1 MKWYKT
7 AETNYLAHEVIAFF
21 MKEENYSKYK
31 NAKFTTKYVDGNYI
45 VILYNE
51 NENIETLFPKDE
63 VKETYNLKVELD
75 YIKMIAF
82 NLMEQLGG
90 FLKIFLLLNPLSI
103 KTIGDFNQRG
113 GINIVLNENK
123 YIEITLNFS
132 DLYDIKYFEN
142 GKLINEYNDIYFDG
156 LQEILYK

>member
-21 MKEENYSKYK
+21 MREENYDKYK

-51 NENIETLFPKDE
+51 NEDIETLFPKDE
-63 VKETYNLKVELD
+63 VKETYNLKGELD

>member
-21 MKEENYSKYK
+21 MKEETYSKYK
-31 NAKFTTKYVDGNYI
+31 NDKFTTKYVDGNYI
-45 VILYNE
+45 IILYNE
-51 NENIETLFPKDE
+51 NEDIETLFPKDE
-63 VKETYNLKVELD
+63 VKETYNLKGELD

-82 NLMEQLGG
+82 NLKEQLGG
-90 FLKIFLLLNPLSI
+90 FLKIFLFLNPLSI

-113 GINIVLNENK
+113 GINIVLNENR

-142 GKLINEYNDIYFDG
+142 KKLINEYNDIYFDG